1 MRFKIAEYINKSLGG
16 IRLEGNTIQC
26 VRLTQE
32 INPKGRRIERIITTL
47 DRWAPELPPEAK
59 ALLTEKECA
68 QWIEWKIK
76 HDSEYRRRQLAI
88 ALNAA
93 TGTITAAATALRDDA
108 GDVSDPESLWEAI
121 DYLSTELVRA
131 GYEKPKKPRGRPTK
145 LIEDEDD
152 GPATWPLGNTAPLP
166 NFAPPGTDAHRQ
178 YQALLDTYESFRR
191 ETEKAKGA

>member
-1 MRFKIAEYINKSLGG
+1 MRFKVAEYINKSLGG
-16 IRLEGNTIQC
+16 IRLEGNTVQC

-47 DRWAPELPPEAK
+47 DRWAPELPSEAK

-68 QWIEWKIK
+68 QWIEWKVK
-76 HDSEYRRRQLAI
+76 HDTEYRRRQLAI

-121 DYLSTELVRA
+121 DYLAAELVRA

-152 GPATWPLGNTAPLP
+152 GPATWPLGNTTPLP

-191 ETEKAKGA
+191 ATEKAKEA

>member
-1 MRFKIAEYINKSLGG
+1 MRFKVAEYINKSLGG
-16 IRLEGNTIQC
+16 IRLEGNTVQC

-47 DRWAPELPPEAK
+47 DRWAPELPAAAK

-68 QWIEWKIK
+68 QWTEWKAK
-76 HDSEYRRRQLAI
+76 HDFEYRRRQLSI

-108 GDVSDPESLWEAI
+108 GDVSDPESLWESI
-121 DYLSTELVRA
+121 DYLSAELVRA

-145 LIEDEDD
+145 LIEEEDD
-152 GPATWPLGNTAPLP
+152 GLVTWPHGNMAPLP

-178 YQALLDTYESFRR
+178 YQALLDTYESFKR
-191 ETEKAKGA
+191 ETAKAKET